1 MATKKVERETGC
13 FARAGEDEPLFVL
26 RAQDR
31 CAPATVRDWAGR
43 AFNLGA
49 SEEKVREAMD
59 LALLMEQ
66 WQREHGF
73 KTPD

>member
-1 MATKKVERETGC
+1 MAVKKVERETGC
-13 FARAGEDEPLFVL
+13 FARAAEDEPLFVL

-31 CAPATVRDWAGR
+31 AAPAAVRDWAAR

-49 SEEKVREAMD
+49 PEAKVREAMD
-59 LALLMEQ
+59 LAVEMEQ
-66 WQREHGF
+66 WQRSHGF